1 LGLLIAGKGFTMK
14 KALLAAATAAVAV
27 TAGVAGV
34 LASNAG
40 AATNLSVTLVSSGAP
55 ASAVYNSAGDPVL
68 SPGTSDTGYAEM
80 ALVSPPSALPTTAP
94 TFATSAYAGGSP
106 HWIIELSSGDSL
118 EGYPSQ
124 AGLGGNNWQVFPATT
139 GTCSTLTDTPT
150 DDTYAHALSFLT
162 SNGCGA
168 DVTAAGIVA
177 TSAQSGASDT
187 ITDVTYNGESLGS
200 TGDSVAVSNP
210 GTQTSTV
217 GTAIT
222 ALQITA
228 ASTEGNSITS
238 YSVTGLPAGLTL
250 NTTTGV
256 ISGTPTTAG
265 TLTTVVTAT
274 DSSGVQGSASFTWT
288 VNASASTTPS
298 GTTYTGNIR
307 LVKMNYC
314 LDDQYN
320 SSTSGAVVQIWRCN
334 GLQNQVWQVNSN
346 GTIQH
351 NGLCL
356 DALNSGTTAGTRL
369 DLATCSGGNNQLWST
384 SGWRI
389 HYNNP
394 NASGLVVDD
403 TAWGKSGTQQEL
415 WTNNGGGNQVWG
427 TF

>member
-1 LGLLIAGKGFTMK
+1 MK
-14 KALLAAATAAVAV
+14 KALLAAATAAIAV

-34 LASNAG
+34 LASSAG
-40 AATNLSVTLVSSGAP
+40 AATTLSVTLVFSGAG
-55 ASAVYNSAGDPVL
+55 ADAVYNSAGDPVL
-68 SPGTSDTGYAEM
+68 SPGTTEAGYAEM
-80 ALVSPPSALPTTAP
+80 AVVSPPTAAPASAP

-106 HWIIELSSGDSL
+106 HWIIQFSGGDSL
-118 EGYPSQ
+118 EGLPSQ
-124 AGLGGNNWQVFPATT
+124 GGSIWEVVPAST
-139 GTCSTLTDTPT
+139 GTCSTAAPT
-150 DDTYAHALSFLT
+150 VDNSYVSALAFLQDE
-162 SNGCGA
+162 GCGS

-177 TSAQSGASDT
+177 NSAQSGASDT
-187 ITDVTYNGESLGS
+187 ITDVSYNGELLGS
-200 TGDSVAVSNP
+200 TGDAVAVTNP

-228 ASTEGNSITS
+228 ASTEGKAITA

-274 DSSGVQGSASFTWT
+274 DSAGVQGSASFTWT
-288 VNASASTTPS
+288 VNAAASTTPS

-314 LDDQYN
+314 LDDQFN
-320 SSTSGAVVQIWRCN
+320 SSSSGAIVQIWRCN

-346 GTIQH
+346 GTIEH

-356 DALNSGTTAGTRL
+356 DALNSGTTDGTKL
-369 DLATCSGGNNQLWST
+369 DLATCTGGDNQLWST
-384 SGWRI
+384 SSWRI
-389 HYNNP
+389 HYENP
-394 NASGLVVDD
+394 NSSNMVVDD
-403 TAWGKSGTQQEL
+403 KAFGGSGTQQEL
-415 WTNNGGGNQVWG
+415 WVNNGGRNQVWG

>member
-1 LGLLIAGKGFTMK
+1 MK
-14 KALLAAATAAVAV
+14 KALLAVATAAVAV

-40 AATNLSVTLVSSGAP
+40 AATNLSVTLVSSGTG
-55 ASAVYNSAGDPVL
+55 ASAVYNSGGDAVL
-68 SPGTSDTGYAEM
+68 SPGTTPGGYAEM
-80 ALVSPPSALPTTAP
+80 AVVSPSALPTTPP
-94 TFATSAYAGGSP
+94 TLATSAYTGGSP
-106 HWIIELSSGDSL
+106 HWIIDLSGGDSL

-124 AGLGGNNWQVFPATT
+124 AGLGNNNWQVFPAAT

-150 DDTYAHALSFLT
+150 DDTYAHVLTFLT
-162 SNGCGA
+162 SNGCGGT
-168 DVTAAGIVA
+168 VTAAGIVA
-177 TSAQSGASDT
+177 TGNEQPGASDT

-200 TGDSVAVSNP
+200 TGDAVAVTNP

-228 ASTEGNSITS
+228 ASTEGNSIKS

-274 DSSGVQGSASFTWT
+274 DSVGVQGTASFTWT
-288 VNASASTTPS
+288 VNAATSTTPS

-307 LVKMNYC
+307 LVKMGYC
-314 LDDQYN
+314 LDDQFN
-320 SSTSGAVVQIWRCN
+320 SSSSGAIVQIWRCN
-334 GLQNQVWQVNSN
+334 GLQNQVWQINSD

-356 DALNSGTTAGTRL
+356 NAENGGTTAGTRL
-369 DLATCSGGNNQLWST
+369 NLATCTGGDNQLWST
-384 SGWRI
+384 SSWRI
-389 HYNNP
+389 HYDNP

-403 TAWGKSGTQQEL
+403 TAWGGSGTQQEL